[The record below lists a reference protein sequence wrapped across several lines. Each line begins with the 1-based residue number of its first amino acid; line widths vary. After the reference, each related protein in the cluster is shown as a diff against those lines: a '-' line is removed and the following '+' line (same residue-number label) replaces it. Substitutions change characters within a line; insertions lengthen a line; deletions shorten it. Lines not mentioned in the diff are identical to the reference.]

1 MRKGLVLLA
10 LLAAMPNALAP
21 TISAQAA
28 DSSYLSLVRRLVSDS
43 LRGAGR
49 RAGERFFA
57 SDSAT
62 RALLKA
68 SGVIGASMEPPPPVL
83 NCPDIRLT
91 GAEAS
96 PVGYKVDVRE
106 SPRCRF
112 IPEMGRGQ
120 GKLHLPATRAA
131 RHTVGVRPVV
141 RVGAAADARWMDDR
155 REGVLQNHLSARH
168 QTRTG
173 LGRPRHSRCQ
183 RVLRAQ
189 VLEICL

>member
-106 SPRCRF
+106 SPGADSSRKWV
-112 IPEMGRGQ
+112 E
-120 GKLHLPATRAA
+120 
-131 RHTVGVRPVV
+131 V
-141 RVGAAADARWMDDR
+141 RVSCTYPQRAPLGTLWGFGQSCVWELR
-155 REGVLQNHLSARH
+155 RTPGGWTIVGKSSCRI
-168 QTRTG
+168 T
-173 LGRPRHSRCQ
+173 
-183 RVLRAQ
+183 
-189 VLEICL
+189 